1 MNHLNYSIEPTHEV
15 GRHLAVTSFPFSHE
29 DIGERVAAAFSTVAE
44 HLARH
49 GIRITG
55 AAVGVYEKEGDGFTV
70 SAGFVVDSPVAGDEV
85 VHGLTLPAG
94 DALTLVHVGPY
105 ERLSEAYDALQDHAN
120 THHLVLDQHLMW
132 EEYLSGPEVE
142 PELEMT
148 RVTWPVRHANLGA
161 PLTASVH

>member
-1 MNHLNYSIEPTHEV
+1 MEHLNHCIEPTHEV

-29 DIGERVAAAFSTVAE
+29 DIGERVAAAFSAVAE
-44 HLARH
+44 RLARR

-55 AAVGVYEKEGDGFTV
+55 PAVGVYEKDGDGFTV
-70 SAGFVVDSPVAGDEV
+70 SAGFVVDGPVADDEV
-85 VHGLTLPAG
+85 VHGLALPAG
-94 DALTLVHVGPY
+94 DALTVVHVGPY
-105 ERLSEAYDALQDHAN
+105 DRLQEAYDALQDHAS

-132 EEYLSGPEVE
+132 EEYLSDPEVD

-161 PLTASVH
+161 PVSASVH